1 MAGHSK
7 WAQIKHKKAHADAKR
22 GKIFTRLI
30 RELTVAAKLGGPDP
44 ESNPRLRLAIDKAWD
59 ANMPK
64 DNIERAIKRGAGQ
77 LEGVDYEE
85 VRYEGY
91 GPEGAALIIDCL
103 TDNKVR
109 TVAEVRH
116 ALSKHGGNLGTEGSV
131 AYLFQHCGQLI
142 FAPGAPEDK
151 IYEAAIDAGAEDV
164 MVRDDD
170 SIEVT
175 AAVADFMAVRDALKQ
190 RNLIPEVAELVWRP
204 QVTIELAPES
214 EEKLQKLLDALDNLD
229 DVQEVYTNVEF
240 KSEP

>member
-1 MAGHSK
+1 
-7 WAQIKHKKAHADAKR
+7 
-22 GKIFTRLI
+22 
-30 RELTVAAKLGGPDP
+30 
-44 ESNPRLRLAIDKAWD
+44 
-59 ANMPK
+59 
-64 DNIERAIKRGAGQ
+64 
-77 LEGVDYEE
+77 
-85 VRYEGY
+85 
-91 GPEGAALIIDCL
+91 
-103 TDNKVR
+103 
-109 TVAEVRH
+109 
-116 ALSKHGGNLGTEGSV
+116 
-131 AYLFQHCGQLI
+131 LI

>member
-1 MAGHSK
+1 
-7 WAQIKHKKAHADAKR
+7 
-22 GKIFTRLI
+22 
-30 RELTVAAKLGGPDP
+30 
-44 ESNPRLRLAIDKAWD
+44 
-59 ANMPK
+59 MPK

-116 ALSKHGGNLGTEGSV
+116 VLSKHGGNLGTEGSV

-164 MVRDDD
+164 MVRDDN

-175 AAVADFMAVRDALKQ
+175 TAVSDFMAVRDALKQ
-190 RNLIPEVAELVWRP
+190 KNLIPELAELVWRP